1 MVGRQKGF
9 TLVELIIVIVV
20 IGILTTI
27 VALGMSLYLAEGRD
41 AKRSSSTSAIS
52 EALEGYYDKN
62 GEYPSCSALTANGQT
77 VSQLR

>member
-27 VALGMSLYLAEGRD
+27 VALGMSLYLAE
-41 AKRSSSTSAIS
+41 
-52 EALEGYYDKN
+52 
-62 GEYPSCSALTANGQT
+62 
-77 VSQLR
+77 VF